1 MEIIGERVLDAAGRG
16 GGERF
21 SLGQSWEYLC
31 MYVRSRYYMN
41 TRREN

>member
-1 MEIIGERVLDAAGRG
+1 MLQGGGAGG

-31 MYVRSRYYMN
+31 MYVRSRYYMY